1 MPIRSVDVSTGVTSL
16 RAATA
21 SATTFKQSQ
30 SQRPP
35 VSPTEASKV
44 TTTTAV
50 AVPATQAAPTPAK
63 AAQSES
69 QMRFHVDQD
78 TGKTVVALV
87 DPENGEVLRQ
97 FPTAEALEVAKEIGR
112 FQGMFV
118 NLKV

>member
-1 MPIRSVDVSTGVTSL
+1 MPIRSVEVSTGITSI

-21 SATTFKQSQ
+21 SATTSKQ

-35 VSPTEASKV
+35 ANPTETSKAA
-44 TTTTAV
+44 TPA
-50 AVPATQAAPTPAK
+50 AVPAQAAPPPPKPT
-63 AAQSES
+63 QSES

-87 DPENGEVLRQ
+87 DPENGEVIRQ

>member
-1 MPIRSVDVSTGVTSL
+1 MPIRSVDVSTGVTSV

-21 SATTFKQSQ
+21 SAMTSKQ

-35 VSPTEASKV
+35 ASPTEASKV

-50 AVPATQAAPTPAK
+50 AVPATQAAPPPPKPT
-63 AAQSES
+63 SES

-87 DPENGEVLRQ
+87 DPDNGEVLRQ

-112 FQGMFV
+112 
-118 NLKV
+118 